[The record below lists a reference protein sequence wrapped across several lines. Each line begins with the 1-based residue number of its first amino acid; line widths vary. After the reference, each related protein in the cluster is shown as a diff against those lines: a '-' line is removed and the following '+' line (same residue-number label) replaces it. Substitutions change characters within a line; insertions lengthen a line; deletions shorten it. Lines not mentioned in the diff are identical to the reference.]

1 MGLYLKYL
9 KMLLKAEMAYRTSF
23 ILLSIG
29 QFFVPFTVF
38 IGFTMLFEKFGNIKG
53 YSFYEMALCYSV
65 AHFAFAFSECF
76 IRGFDSFSSLIR
88 EGGFDRLMT
97 RPRNLALQVLGS
109 RFEFSRV
116 GRIAQSLIVFV
127 IAFSGLDVT
136 WYWWKSLLLLLM
148 IIGGSAVF
156 AGIFILVSTM
166 CFWTIQGTEIANIF
180 TDGGRELS
188 QFPLN
193 IYQSAFQKFFTF
205 VIPFGMATYY
215 PLLVLLDRLPPKWFY
230 VVSPIY
236 GLLFLVPCMVIWY
249 QGVKHYQSCGS

>member
-1 MGLYLKYL
+1 MRLYLKYL
-9 KMLLKAEMAYRTSF
+9 KMLLKAEMVYRTSF

-29 QFFVPFTVF
+29 QFFLPFTVF
-38 IGFTMLFEKFGNIKG
+38 IGFAMLFKKFGSVKG

-65 AHFAFAFSECF
+65 AHFAYALSECF
-76 IRGFDSFSSLIR
+76 VRGFDSFSSLIR
-88 EGGFDRLMT
+88 EGGFDRLML

-109 RFEFSRV
+109 RFEFSRI
-116 GRIAQSLIVFV
+116 GRIAQSIIVFV
-127 IAFSGLDVT
+127 IAFSGLEVN

-148 IIGGSAVF
+148 IMGGCAVF
-156 AGIFILVSTM
+156 SGIFILVSTM
-166 CFWTIQGTEIANIF
+166 CFWTVQGTELANIF

-193 IYQSAFQKFFTF
+193 IYQSAFRKFFTF

-215 PLLVLLDRLPPKWFY
+215 PLLVLLDRLTPKWFY